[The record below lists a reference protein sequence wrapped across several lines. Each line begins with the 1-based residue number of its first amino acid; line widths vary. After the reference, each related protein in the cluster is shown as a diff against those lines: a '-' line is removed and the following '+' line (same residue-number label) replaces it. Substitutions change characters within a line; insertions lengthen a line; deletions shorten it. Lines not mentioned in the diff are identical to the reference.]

1 MNYIIQK
8 LKNLP
13 YHTHLGSLLKPIES
27 ELKEYQFLITDYL
40 FLSPEKE
47 LPIQNFSSNYE
58 IFDAENF
65 LELAQKDI
73 KFNYGYF
80 AAIPK
85 DKEIVLD
92 LENLPY
98 VEGNPEIWYNDF
110 LRDDAEIEI
119 YAYDGSYSLIKFKNS
134 KLSNTFAEYFPEAE
148 LLENFQF

>member
-8 LKNLP
+8 LKNLT

-40 FLSPEKE
+40 FLSPDKD

-58 IFDAENF
+58 IFNAENF

-80 AAIPK
+80 AAIP
-85 DKEIVLD
+85 
-92 LENLPY
+92 
-98 VEGNPEIWYNDF
+98 
-110 LRDDAEIEI
+110 R
-119 YAYDGSYSLIKFKNS
+119 IKRLF
-134 KLSNTFAEYFPEAE
+134 
-148 LLENFQF
+148 

>member
-8 LKNLP
+8 LKNLT
-13 YHTHLGSLLKPIES
+13 YHTHLGSLLKPIEND
-27 ELKEYQFLITDYL
+27 LKEYQFLITDYL
-40 FLSPEKE
+40 FLSPEKD
-47 LPIQNFSSNYE
+47 LPIQNFSNNYE
-58 IFDAENF
+58 IFNAEKF
-65 LELAQKDI
+65 LELIQRDI

-98 VEGNPEIWYNDF
+98 VEGNPEIWESNL

-119 YAYDGSYSLIKFKNS
+119 YAYDGSYSVIKLKNS

>member
-8 LKNLP
+8 LKNLT

-27 ELKEYQFLITDYL
+27 ELKEYQFLIADYL
-40 FLSPEKE
+40 FLSPEKD

-65 LELAQKDI
+65 LDLAQKDV

-98 VEGNPEIWYNDF
+98 VEGNPEIW
-110 LRDDAEIEI
+110 
-119 YAYDGSYSLIKFKNS
+119 
-134 KLSNTFAEYFPEAE
+134 
-148 LLENFQF
+148 